1 MANSNTRIVLA
12 SHPSGEPTEADFRI
26 ETVPVPDPDDGQ
38 VLIRTIHLSLDG
50 YIDRGSKSCT
60 PRHQLSGSVDRP
72 DGLGLDS
79 EELSLTSSG
88 RAVGRVRGI
97 AFAGTENADKR
108 GWRGTDRAD

>member
-60 PRHQLSGSVDRP
+60 PRHQLSGTEKGWVFLCCRTEDAWEFTYIHAIKTERRP
-72 DGLGLDS
+72 DPTVT
-79 EELSLTSSG
+79 LSFG
-88 RAVGRVRGI
+88 
-97 AFAGTENADKR
+97 D
-108 GWRGTDRAD
+108 